1 MTFRFTY
8 CNHPVHTERVY
19 VADTRRVY
27 NYDISAHEDVEGT
40 SLTHVNVEAD
50 RAFWEGGVDQFTGES
65 GAIAKADINDYHM
78 MGHHTD
84 EWKKENDSTEVKKGT
99 VAQRLE
105 GGQWELSTLC
115 RVYLKGVHIG
125 CVVKLHCSWH
135 GVGDRWKGYRL
146 DADGVYREWIR
157 NAQDRESTVSQMCRT
172 EAYPHDEE
180 TAQRTNFDGTPETDY
195 DDKPVH
201 HLLTLAEI
209 WTAAQGGTIRA
220 GDQRR
225 EAQLKSAAIVNG
237 VVIFGLRN

>member
-1 MTFRFTY
+1 MTIRFTY

-19 VADTRRVY
+19 SADTRRIY
-27 NYDISAHEDVEGT
+27 NYDIGANEEVEGT
-40 SLTHVNVEAD
+40 SPNNVTVESD
-50 RAFWEGGVDQFTGES
+50 RAFWTLGFDCFTGES

-84 EWKKENDSTEVKKGT
+84 EWKKENDSTEVKPGT
-99 VAQRLE
+99 LAADCQ
-105 GGQWELSTLC
+105 GGQWEISTLC

-125 CVVKLHCSWH
+125 CVIKLHCSWY

-146 DADGVYREWIR
+146 DADGVYRLWIHSG
-157 NAQDRESTVSQMCRT
+157 QDRESVVGTMCRT
-172 EAYPHDEE
+172 EAHPYDEE

-195 DDKPVH
+195 NDKPVYH
-201 HLLTLAEI
+201 NLTLAEI

-220 GDQRR
+220 GDHRR
-225 EAQLKSAAIVNG
+225 EAQLESAAIVNG